1 MEAPPGKHDD
11 ALVSLMIAN
20 AVCHYSPGARAPY
33 RNREK
38 ATLQQA
44 VDSSQWDEDM
54 WEIYESKNRG
64 GMANLLNALI
74 R

>member
-1 MEAPPGKHDD
+1 
-11 ALVSLMIAN
+11 MIAN